1 MKWCIGGTNHPRG
14 SRVVGDSHLQ
24 FAAGSQPR
32 CQTQTG
38 SELREKKKS
47 LSLWLHT
54 NSASSAQLTDI
65 RCFWKRKHLSFYDSS
80 VIPTVPL
87 QDSRLPVSFPRRS
100 QHVRCLCHFKPSLI
114 PSFFLCAFYQKDLP
128 VFSLWLPFAQTIILD
143 FRSPSFCPVSC
154 WLHLYSQVIITSA
167 EAATAALRYLTLQL
181 QTFGP
186 LL

>member
-1 MKWCIGGTNHPRG
+1 MKWCVGGTNHPKG

-32 CQTQTG
+32 CQMQTG
-38 SELREKKKS
+38 SELKEKKES

-65 RCFWKRKHLSFYDSS
+65 RCFWKRKHPSFYDSS
-80 VIPTVPL
+80 VIPTVPH

-114 PSFFLCAFYQKDLP
+114 PSFFLGVLP
-128 VFSLWLPFAQTIILD
+128 KRPPCFFTLAPLCTDYHSGLQIPKFLSCVLLA
-143 FRSPSFCPVSC
+143 SPVQSSNYYKC
-154 WLHLYSQVIITSA
+154 
-167 EAATAALRYLTLQL
+167 
-181 QTFGP
+181 
-186 LL
+186 